1 MKNDLLDLANITQSY
16 YTKNI
21 QLPEVVKPS
30 IPIMYF
36 GDYEAYEKSKLK
48 IITVGL
54 NPSNIEFQKNSKS
67 SLSYF
72 RFPKWEK
79 DKNYIAAL
87 NDYFKTEQ
95 SYDNWFDMGY
105 ENVLNGLDASYYSKK
120 EKNNIVLH
128 TDIFTPIATNPT
140 WTKLSNT
147 TRIKLQN
154 EGFEIWKRLVEILK
168 PDIILSALSKKD
180 CNYIELKNKADLIKM
195 EFTKDGKQREKP
207 YAIQKAI
214 YNNTYIVLART
225 VNIPFGDISHENK
238 LEIGKLILADYNK
251 LQQ

>member
-1 MKNDLLDLANITQSY
+1 MKNDLLELAKVTQSY
-16 YTKNI
+16 YLKNSE
-21 QLPEVVKPS
+21 LPEVVNPS

-54 NPSNIEFQKNSKS
+54 NPSNIEFQKDSKS

-79 DKNYIAAL
+79 DKNYIEAL
-87 NDYFKTEQ
+87 NDYFKTDQ
-95 SYDNWFDMGY
+95 SYDNWFDRGY
-105 ENVLNGLDASYYSKK
+105 ENVLSGLDASYYSKK
-120 EKNNIVLH
+120 QKNNIVLH

-140 WTKLSNT
+140 WTKLSNIA
-147 TRIKLQN
+147 RIKLQN
-154 EGFEIWKRLVEILK
+154 DGFEIWKKLVEILK

-180 CNYIELKNKADLIKM
+180 STYIKLNNKTDLIKIDY
-195 EFTKDGKQREKP
+195 TKDGKQHKRP

-214 YNNTYIVLART
+214 YNNTYIVLGKT
-225 VNIPFGDISHENK
+225 VNIPFGDISHEK
-238 LEIGKLILADYNK
+238 KIEIGKLIMADYNK
-251 LQQ
+251 K

>member
-1 MKNDLLDLANITQSY
+1 MKNDLLELAKITQSY

-21 QLPEVVKPS
+21 QLPEVVNPS

-54 NPSNIEFQKNSKS
+54 NPSNIEFQKDSKS
-67 SLSYF
+67 NLSYF

-79 DKNYIAAL
+79 DNNYIEAL

-120 EKNNIVLH
+120 QKNNVVLH
-128 TDIFTPIATNPT
+128 TDIFSPIATNPT
-140 WTKLSNT
+140 WTKLSNN

-154 EGFEIWKRLVEILK
+154 EGFEIWKKLVEILK
-168 PDIILSALSKKD
+168 PDLILTALSKKD
-180 CNYIELKNKADLIKM
+180 STCIELKNKTDLIKI
-195 EFTKDGKQREKP
+195 EYTKDGKQRKKP
-207 YAIQKAI
+207 YTIQKAF
-214 YNNTYIVLART
+214 YNNTYMVLART

-238 LEIGKLILADYNK
+238 LEIGKLILADFNK
-251 LQQ
+251 Q